1 MAIQDGII
9 KFTGSIKGI
18 RNFKRLHD
26 PKIYASEK
34 GDLSRKTVMTH
45 PNFANTRL
53 SICEFTGC
61 AKAVKG
67 IRHGFSHLIP
77 EMVDA
82 GFTARLMKFT
92 RELSVM
98 DVDGEKG
105 QRSYLFSANRSSMQA
120 LVFNKKRKAIDRAMI
135 AFRGSHSDSRLET
148 TLEVMELTMRGTDI
162 PSGAERYRVLS
173 HLSIVSDYRYSED
186 TKCYEPTNPL
196 DGLSAFAYSDYAT
209 PGVVFS
215 TDLTVAFPEGTVIGE
230 DCTIVH
236 CVAIESF
243 VSGGISGFQPI
254 YGPSLAMMDVF

>member
-18 RNFKRLHD
+18 RNFKKLHD

-34 GDLSRKTVMTH
+34 GDLSHDTVMTH

-77 EMVDA
+77 EMVDD

-92 RELSVM
+92 RELSSM
-98 DVDGEKG
+98 DVDGKKG
-105 QRSYLFSANRSSMQA
+105 QRSYLFSAAHSSLQA
-120 LVFNKKRKAIDRAMI
+120 LVFNKKRKAIESAIM
-135 AFRGSHSDSRLET
+135 AFSGSHSDSRVET
-148 TLEVMELTMRGTDI
+148 TLEVKNLTMRSTAI
-162 PSGAERYRVLS
+162 PSGAEGYRVLS

-186 TKCYEPTNPL
+186 KKCYEPTNPL
-196 DGLSAFAYSDYAT
+196 DGLSAYAYSEFAN
-209 PGVVFS
+209 PGDVF
-215 TDLTVAFPEGTVIGE
+215 TTKLIVAFPEGTVIGD

-236 CVAIESF
+236 CVAIEFF
-243 VSGGISGFQPI
+243 VSGGISGMQPI

>member
-67 IRHGFSHLIP
+67 IRRGFYHLIP
-77 EMVDA
+77 EMVDD

-92 RELSVM
+92 RELSSM
-98 DVDGEKG
+98 DVDGKKG
-105 QRSYLFSANRSSMQA
+105 QRSYLFSAYRSSLKA
-120 LVFNKKRKAIDRAMI
+120 LVFNKKRKAIESAMI
-135 AFRGSHSDSRLET
+135 SLKGSHSDSRMET
-148 TLEVMELTMRGTDI
+148 TLEVKDLTMRSTDL

-173 HLSIVSDYRYSED
+173 HLSIVSDYHYSED

-196 DGLSAFAYSDYAT
+196 DGLSAFAYSDYAS
-209 PGVVFS
+209 PGVAFTTELV
-215 TDLTVAFPEGTVIGE
+215 VAFPEGIVIGE
-230 DCTIVH
+230 DSTIVH

-243 VSGGISGFQPI
+243 VSGGISGMQPI